1 MENNIISVE
10 TIERPE
16 LNSVETL
23 YTFSN
28 GYGVVAATEKG
39 TNKWIVGILR
49 NGVLIKNINGKNMIF
64 RNYDWSDVEDLV
76 QVARVFTR
84 QFGESK

>member
-1 MENNIISVE
+1 MENNITYVE

-28 GYGVVAATEKG
+28 GCGVVAATEKG

-49 NGVLIKNINGKNMIF
+49 NGVLIKNINCKDMIF
-64 RNYDWSDVEDLV
+64 YDYDWSDVEDLV
-76 QVARVFTR
+76 QKALVFTR
-84 QFGESK
+84 QFGESE

>member
-1 MENNIISVE
+1 MENKIISVE

-28 GYGVVAATEKG
+28 GYGVVASTENG
-39 TNKWIVGILR
+39 TNKWIVGILQNR
-49 NGVLIKNINGKNMIF
+49 VLVKNYKWKDMIF
-64 RNYDWSDVEDLV
+64 YDYDWSDVEDLV
-76 QVARVFTR
+76 QKALVFTER
-84 QFGESK
+84 F

>member
-1 MENNIISVE
+1 MENKIISVE

-28 GYGVVAATEKG
+28 GCGVVAATEKG
-39 TNKWIVGILR
+39 TDKWIVGILQNR
-49 NGVLIKNINGKNMIF
+49 VLVKNDKWKDMIF
-64 RNYDWSDVEDLV
+64 RDCDWSDVEDLV
-76 QVARVFTR
+76 QKALIFTER
-84 QFGESK
+84 F